1 MAYSIPIS
9 VKVDNQVVFLQNSDP
24 RHEFTVAELIE
35 ACHEYGIP
43 VDNGQ
48 LQLNG
53 TNVANN
59 AVVTDGQNYTIR
71 FAKGKDGQAC

>member
-1 MAYSIPIS
+1 
-9 VKVDNQVVFLQNSDP
+9 
-24 RHEFTVAELIE
+24 LIE

-53 TNVANN
+53 SDAANN
-59 AVVTDGQNYTIR
+59 APVSEGQNYTIR

>member
-1 MAYSIPIS
+1 MAYNVTIS
-9 VKVDNQVVFLQNSDP
+9 VKVDNQVVFLMSPDP

-43 VDNGQ
+43 VDNGR

-53 TNVANN
+53 NDVPDN
-59 AVVTDGQNYTIR
+59 APVTEGQSYKIH